1 MMFLMVLPLP
11 LVYVDDTTLFE
22 IVDELATQAGGLNS
36 DLNTFSEWA
45 DNGC

>member
-11 LVYVDDTTLFE
+11 LIYVDDTTLF
-22 IVDELATQAGGLNS
+22 DELAAQAGGLNS
-36 DLNTFSEWA
+36 DLNTFFEWA